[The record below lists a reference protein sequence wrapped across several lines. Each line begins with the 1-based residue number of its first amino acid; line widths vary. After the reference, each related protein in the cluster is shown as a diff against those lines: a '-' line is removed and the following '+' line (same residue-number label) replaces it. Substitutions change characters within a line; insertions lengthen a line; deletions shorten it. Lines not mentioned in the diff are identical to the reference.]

1 MYVFVCYPIS
11 SIDAIVP
18 SMAAVDESYP
28 WFMAPSI
35 LDIFLFL
42 IVRIFPV
49 VGALL
54 ISLRLSLAMSYRK
67 AGLSAGDD

>member
-1 MYVFVCYPIS
+1 
-11 SIDAIVP
+11 
-18 SMAAVDESYP
+18 MAAVDESYP